1 MTVFMVVTPY
11 SWVYINN
18 SKNLPKLFQIDDKVG
33 MGRAGSSTFIPT
45 YQKNAVSL
53 MTNMKT
59 VYSTNWTQTA
69 CFIVSHST
77 ANVTG
82 CPMGWRILHHKPAV
96 VRVMLKGDHVTWISL
111 LCLGSSNERGTRAAP
126 SNAASDVSC
135 TCGDS
140 REFWND
146 FSEPQQHPQQHVYRL
161 ECWRR
166 YCKCDQA
173 PGSNPGYSGERPCL
187 RGCTKVA
194 VRSTTVVTK
203 QHSTRSIVS

>member
-1 MTVFMVVTPY
+1 
-11 SWVYINN
+11 
-18 SKNLPKLFQIDDKVG
+18 
-33 MGRAGSSTFIPT
+33 
-45 YQKNAVSL
+45 

-59 VYSTNWTQTA
+59 VYITNWTRSA
-69 CFIVSHST
+69 CSIMSHIP

-82 CPMGWRILHHKPAV
+82 CRIGCRNLHLKPAV
-96 VRVMLKGDHVTWISL
+96 VRAMMKDDHVTWISL
-111 LCLGSSNERGTRAAP
+111 LCLGSSNERGTRAAR

-135 TCGDS
+135 TCRDG
-140 REFWND
+140 REFGND
-146 FSEPQQHPQQHVYRL
+146 FSEPWKHPQQHVYSL

-194 VRSTTVVTK
+194 VRSTRVVTK
-203 QHSTRSIVS
+203 QH